1 MSKNMNKE
9 EIIEMEVIIRDIA
22 DAKQKI
28 EMTIKYWQTLLN
40 ELDRR
45 ALEYSDL

>member
-1 MSKNMNKE
+1 MSTKE
-9 EIIEMEVIIRDIA
+9 ITEMEVIMRDIS

-28 EMTIKYWQTLLN
+28 EKTIKYWQTLSN